1 MSQTASEALLLVL
14 KFLAP
19 PLFVALSAVR
29 FLRSVVG
36 DIDHVDFLSPTQEAS
51 PSPEASSPPVPSSPA
66 PPCESSFAA
75 PSPSAPSPSAPSP
88 SAPSPSSS
96 LPSSLQLPTAVRPQ
110 VLSINTVQLVQPSQS
125 SPSPSSPSDA
135 GVRLTVRELLAQL
148 GLPEEPSSLG
158 DLQEPGLLPGYNSPT
173 APPPCRSTVHRL
185 LSDLC
190 PRRTSLRSIVKLRQS
205 LLRLFLQ
212 ALLLVQALRLL
223 SRLLPQARLFSQA
236 VRLL

>member
-66 PPCESSFAA
+66 PPCESSFA
-75 PSPSAPSPSAPSP
+75 APSPSAPSP

>member
-51 PSPEASSPPVPSSPA
+51 SSPEASSPPVPSSPA
-66 PPCESSFAA
+66 PPCESSFA
-75 PSPSAPSPSAPSP
+75 APSP

-148 GLPEEPSSLG
+148 GLPEEPSSLD